1 MSTEFKA
8 IETQEDFDAA
18 IKARLDRNTKTVT
31 DEVKKSYEGYISPDE
46 VKKLNDQITSLT
58 AQTEG
63 LRQQLTERDGSIA
76 DLTAKNKQYETASVK
91 ARIAHE
97 KGLPFELAERLSGE
111 TEQDIAADA
120 EKLAGIIGDNAIVGS
135 QKPAAPLYSPQG
147 AGTAAASGTD
157 AALMAM
163 LGELSE

>member
-31 DEVKKSYEGYISPDE
+31 DEVKKSFEGYLSPDE
-46 VKKLNDQITSLT
+46 AKKLTEQVEALT
-58 AQTEG
+58 K
-63 LRQQLTERDGSIA
+63 QLAERDGSIA

-97 KGLPFELAERLSGE
+97 KGLPYELAERLSGE

-120 EKLAGIIGDNAIVGS
+120 EKLAQFVSS
-135 QKPAAPLYSPQG
+135 QKPAAPLYAPQG
-147 AGTAAASGTD
+147 GTGAASGTD

>member
-31 DEVKKSYEGYISPDE
+31 DEVKKSYEGYLSPDE
-46 VKKLNDQITSLT
+46 AKKLNDQITSLT
-58 AQTEG
+58 AQ
-63 LRQQLTERDGSIA
+63 LTEKETAIT

-97 KGLPFELAERLSGE
+97 KGLPYELAERLSGE
-111 TEQDIAADA
+111 TEKDIAADA
-120 EKLAGIIGDNAIVGS
+120 EKLAQFVGS
-135 QKPAAPLYSPQG
+135 QKPAAPLYAPQG
-147 AGTAAASGTD
+147 GTGAASGTD
-157 AALMAM
+157 TALMAM

>member
-46 VKKLNDQITSLT
+46 VKKLTEQVDTLT
-58 AQTEG
+58 K
-63 LRQQLTERDGSIA
+63 QLTEKDTSIA

-97 KGLPFELAERLSGE
+97 KGLPYELAERLSGE

-120 EKLAGIIGDNAIVGS
+120 EKLAQFVSS
-135 QKPAAPLYSPQG
+135 QKPAAPLYAPQG
-147 AGTAAASGTD
+147 GTGAASGTD

>member
-1 MSTEFKA
+1 MSEFKA

-31 DEVKKSYEGYISPDE
+31 DEVKKSFEGYLSPDE
-46 VKKLNDQITSLT
+46 AKKLTEQVEALT
-58 AQTEG
+58 K
-63 LRQQLTERDGSIA
+63 QLAERDGSIA

-97 KGLPFELAERLSGE
+97 KGLPYELAERLSGE

-120 EKLAGIIGDNAIVGS
+120 EKLAQFVSS
-135 QKPAAPLYSPQG
+135 QKPAAPLYAPQG
-147 AGTAAASGTD
+147 GTGAASGTD

>member
-31 DEVKKSYEGYISPDE
+31 DEVRKSYEGYIPPDE
-46 VKKLNDQITSLT
+46 VKKLTEQVEALT
-58 AQTEG
+58 K
-63 LRQQLTERDGSIA
+63 QLAERDGSIA
-76 DLTAKNKQYETASVK
+76 DLTAKNKNYETASVK

-120 EKLAGIIGDNAIVGS
+120 EKLAQFVSAN
-135 QKPAAPLYSPQG
+135 KTPAPLYNSQG
-147 AGTAAASGTD
+147 NAGGVKSGSD
-157 AALMAM
+157 AAYISM
-163 LGELSE
+163 LGELSGN

>member
-1 MSTEFKA
+1 MATEFKA

-46 VKKLNDQITSLT
+46 AKKLNDQITSLT
-58 AQTEG
+58 AQ
-63 LRQQLTERDGSIA
+63 LTEKDTSIA

-97 KGLPFELAERLSGE
+97 KGLPYELAERLSGE

-120 EKLAGIIGDNAIVGS
+120 EKLAQFVSAGRA
-135 QKPAAPLYSPQG
+135 PAPLYEPQG
-147 AGTAAASGTD
+147 SVGAGVKNEYAAAASLLDSLTK
-157 AALMAM
+157 
-163 LGELSE
+163 

>member
-46 VKKLNDQITSLT
+46 AKKLTEQVEALT
-58 AQTEG
+58 K
-63 LRQQLTERDGSIA
+63 QLTERDGSIT

-97 KGLPFELAERLSGE
+97 KGLPYELAERLSGE
-111 TEQDIAADA
+111 TEKDIAADA
-120 EKLAGIIGDNAIVGS
+120 DKLAQFVSS
-135 QKPAAPLYSPQG
+135 QKPAAPLYNPQG
-147 AGTAAASGTD
+147 AGTAAVSGTD

>member
-31 DEVKKSYEGYISPDE
+31 DEVKKSYEGYIPPDE
-46 VKKLNDQITSLT
+46 AKKLTEQVNALT
-58 AQTEG
+58 AQ
-63 LRQQLTERDGSIA
+63 LTEKETAIT

-97 KGLPFELAERLSGE
+97 KGLPYELAERLSGE
-111 TEQDIAADA
+111 TEKDIAADA
-120 EKLAGIIGDNAIVGS
+120 EKLAQFVGS
-135 QKPAAPLYSPQG
+135 QKPAAPLYAPQG
-147 AGTAAASGTD
+147 GTGAASGTD

>member
-8 IETQEDFDAA
+8 IETQEELDAI

-46 VKKLNDQITSLT
+46 AKKLTEQVNTLT
-58 AQTEG
+58 AQ
-63 LRQQLTERDGSIA
+63 LTEKDTAIT
-76 DLTAKNKQYETASVK
+76 DLTAKNKAYETASVK

-97 KGLPFELAERLSGE
+97 KGLPYELAERLTGE

-120 EKLAGIIGDNAIVGS
+120 EKLVQFVGS
-135 QKPAAPLYSPQG
+135 QKPAAPLYNPQG
-147 AGTAAASGTD
+147 GGTSAVSGTD

>member
-31 DEVKKSYEGYISPDE
+31 DEVKKSYEGYISPGE
-46 VKKLNDQITSLT
+46 AKKLNDQITSLT
-58 AQTEG
+58 A
-63 LRQQLTERDGSIA
+63 QLTERDGSIA

-97 KGLPFELAERLSGE
+97 KGLPYELAERLSGE

-120 EKLAGIIGDNAIVGS
+120 DKLAQFVSS
-135 QKPAAPLYSPQG
+135 QKPAAPLYAPQG
-147 AGTAAASGTD
+147 GTGAASGTD

>member
-8 IETQEDFDAA
+8 IETQEELDAI

-31 DEVKKSYEGYISPDE
+31 DEVKKSYEGYLSPDE
-46 VKKLNDQITSLT
+46 AKKLTDRVEALT
-58 AQTEG
+58 K
-63 LRQQLTERDGSIA
+63 QLAERDGSIA

-97 KGLPFELAERLSGE
+97 KGLPYELAERLSGE

-120 EKLAGIIGDNAIVGS
+120 EKLVQFVGS
-135 QKPAAPLYSPQG
+135 QKPAAPLYAPRG
-147 AGTAAASGTD
+147 GTGAASGTD
-157 AALMAM
+157 AAIMAM

>member
-46 VKKLNDQITSLT
+46 VKKLTEQVDTLT
-58 AQTEG
+58 K
-63 LRQQLTERDGSIA
+63 QLTERDGSIA

-111 TEQDIAADA
+111 TEKDIAADA
-120 EKLAGIIGDNAIVGS
+120 EKLAQFVGS

-147 AGTAAASGTD
+147 AGTAAVSDTD

>member
-1 MSTEFKA
+1 MSTEFKP

-58 AQTEG
+58 AQ
-63 LRQQLTERDGSIA
+63 LAERDGSIA

-97 KGLPFELAERLSGE
+97 KGLPYELAERLSGE

-120 EKLAGIIGDNAIVGS
+120 EKLVQFVGS
-135 QKPAAPLYSPQG
+135 QKPTAPLYAPQG
-147 AGTAAASGTD
+147 GTGAASGTD

>member
-1 MSTEFKA
+1 MATEFKA

-46 VKKLNDQITSLT
+46 AKKLTEQVNALT
-58 AQTEG
+58 AQ
-63 LRQQLTERDGSIA
+63 LAERDGSIA

-120 EKLAGIIGDNAIVGS
+120 EKLAQFVSS
-135 QKPAAPLYSPQG
+135 QKPAAPLYAPQG
-147 AGTAAASGTD
+147 GTGAASATD
-157 AALMAM
+157 AAYMAM

>member
-1 MSTEFKA
+1 MATEFKA
-8 IETQEDFDAA
+8 IETQEEFDAA

-31 DEVKKSYEGYISPDE
+31 DEVKKSFEGYLSPDE
-46 VKKLNDQITSLT
+46 AKKLTEQVNALT
-58 AQTEG
+58 A
-63 LRQQLTERDGSIA
+63 QLTERDGSIA

-120 EKLAGIIGDNAIVGS
+120 EKLAQFVGS
-135 QKPAAPLYSPQG
+135 QKPAAPLYAPQG
-147 AGTAAASGTD
+147 RTGAASATD
-157 AALMAM
+157 AAYMAM

>member
-8 IETQEDFDAA
+8 IETQEELDAI

-31 DEVKKSYEGYISPDE
+31 DEVKKSYEGYLSPDE

-76 DLTAKNKQYETASVK
+76 DLTAKNKAYETASVK

-97 KGLPFELAERLSGE
+97 KGLPYELAERLSGE

-120 EKLAGIIGDNAIVGS
+120 EKLVQFVGS
-135 QKPAAPLYSPQG
+135 QKPAAPLYAPQG
-147 AGTAAASGTD
+147 GTGAASGTD